1 MFSNHFATPAYRD
14 FSYPPVQT
22 ASTGPLRPA
31 ACRLSIRQQPHE
43 ALVTLEG
50 KEKVRKPVDP
60 PPILE
65 LLVNNGDDP
74 QQQFLQNPYLFVCV
88 SLFKADKD
96 EAYHDSGDKILSGTL
111 VSSLHRLKDISNKDG
126 GFFVFGDISVKVQGT
141 FRLHFSL
148 YEFHKDHNEIQFLTE
163 SISDKFKVLLPKD
176 FKGMEESTYLS
187 RAFSDQGVRLRLRK
201 EPRGVMGN
209 KRAYPFN
216 ENVSNPPIRP
226 NTAGEYSQSYEA
238 TPTSPN
244 KRFKA
249 PHEERKD
256 SFPTIPSVTASPY
269 TRQHSLPTSYGMGSF
284 SGLGSTSYG
293 MATAGTQPSY
303 SVRPDITGHNSNT
316 LYSNQAFHAPNA
328 AVSVAASG
336 AVSNSLPHYTAYSR
350 MYPQYDQRN
359 MQASSVDHSNFPAQF
374 SVSDTPYLD

>member
-1 MFSNHFATPAYRD
+1 MFSNHFAAPSYRD

-22 ASTGPLRPA
+22 ASTGPLRPQS
-31 ACRLSIRQQPHE
+31 CRLSIRQQPHE

-65 LLVNNGDDP
+65 LTVSNAEDP
-74 QQQFLQNPYLFVCV
+74 QQQFLQNPYLFVCA

-96 EAYHDSGDKILSGTL
+96 EPYHNSGDKILAGTL

-148 YEFHKDHNEIQFLTE
+148 YEFHKDHNEIHFLTE
-163 SISDKFKVLLPKD
+163 SISEKFKVLLPKD

-209 KRAYPFN
+209 KRAYPFSEPVAN
-216 ENVSNPPIRP
+216 TPIRP
-226 NTAGEYSQSYEA
+226 NTAGEYSSSYEGAA
-238 TPTSPN
+238 TPG
-244 KRFKA
+244 KRYKA
-249 PHEERKD
+249 HPEDRKD
-256 SFPTIPSVTASPY
+256 SFPINPSVSASPY
-269 TRQHSLPTSYGMGSF
+269 SRQPSLPTSYGMGSF
-284 SGLGSTSYG
+284 SGLGSASYG
-293 MATAGTQPSY
+293 LVTAGTQPSY
-303 SVRPDITGHNSNT
+303 SVRSDITGHNTNS
-316 LYSNQAFHAPNA
+316 LYSNQAFHTTN
-328 AVSVAASG
+328 G
-336 AVSNSLPHYTAYSR
+336 AVSNSLTHYTGYSR
-350 MYPQYDQRN
+350 MYPPYDQRN
-359 MQASSVDHSNFPAQF
+359 VAVSNVDHSNFTAQF
-374 SVSDTPYLD
+374 PVSDPQYLE